1 MEGDPRHFESFISR
15 LGFQIHREDS
25 HGVSM
30 VWRGTRYPGLLCLG
44 LSLALLFLSVPVLQ
58 AILMQGMDSTA
69 MSLWYFPAMNLI
81 LFCVAL
87 FLLSLNRTT
96 VIDQRSKRVLLS
108 KRSVLKRRDL
118 AVPFDEIAA
127 LRVGTDMVY
136 SGPAVAGSTMGQS
149 RFPTAS
155 LRLALKG
162 GETVLLDRGSEQ
174 RVHDLALRINRFID
188 KPIIDNDNEGSPR

>member
-15 LGFQIHREDS
+15 LGFQIHQEDS
-25 HGVSM
+25 YGVRL
-30 VWRGTRYPGLLCLG
+30 VWRGTRYPGFLCLG
-44 LSLALLFLSVPVLQ
+44 LSLALLFLSVPVLR
-58 AILMQGMDSTA
+58 AILIRGMDSTA

-108 KRSVLKRRDL
+108 KRSILKRRDL
-118 AVPFDEIAA
+118 AVPFGEIAA

-136 SGPAVAGSTMGQS
+136 SGFAVAGSTMGQS

-162 GETVLLDRGSEQ
+162 GETVLLDRGTKQ
-174 RVHDLALRINRFID
+174 KIHDLALRINRFLD
-188 KPIIDNDNEGSPR
+188 KPITDN

>member
-58 AILMQGMDSTA
+58 AILLQGMASTA

-118 AVPFDEIAA
+118 AVAFGEIAA

-136 SGPAVAGSTMGQS
+136 SGLAVAGSTMGQN

-155 LRLALKG
+155 LRLTLKG
-162 GETVLLDRGSEQ
+162 GKTVLLDRGSKQ
-174 RVHDLALRINRFID
+174 KIHDLALRINRFLD
-188 KPIIDNDNEGSPR
+188 KPIMDDHK

>member
-1 MEGDPRHFESFISR
+1 MEGDPRHFESFISH
-15 LGFQIHREDS
+15 LGFQIHQEDS
-25 HGVSM
+25 YGVSM
-30 VWRGTRYPGLLCLG
+30 VWRGTRYPGFLCLG
-44 LSLALLFLSVPVLQ
+44 LSLALLFLSVPVLR
-58 AILMQGMDSTA
+58 AILIRGMDSTA

-96 VIDQRSKRVLLS
+96 VIDQGSKRVLLS

-118 AVPFDEIAA
+118 AVAFGEIAA
-127 LRVGTDMVY
+127 LQVGTDMVY
-136 SGPAVAGSTMGQS
+136 SGLAVAGSTMGQS

-162 GETVLLDRGSEQ
+162 GETVLLDRGTKQ
-174 RVHDLALRINRFID
+174 RIRDLALRINRHLD
-188 KPIIDNDNEGSPR
+188 KPITDN

>member
-15 LGFQIHREDS
+15 LGFHIHREDS

-30 VWRGTRYPGLLCLG
+30 VWRGMRYPGFLCLG
-44 LSLALLFLSVPVLQ
+44 LSLALLFLSVPVLR
-58 AILMQGMDSTA
+58 AILIRGMDSTA
-69 MSLWYFPAMNLI
+69 MSLWYFPAMNLM
-81 LFCVAL
+81 LFCVAI

-108 KRSVLKRRDL
+108 KRSILKRRDL
-118 AVPFDEIAA
+118 AVAFGEIAA

-136 SGPAVAGSTMGQS
+136 SGLAVAGSTMGQS

-162 GETVLLDRGSEQ
+162 GETVLLDRGSKQ
-174 RVHDLALRINRFID
+174 KIHDLALRINRFLD
-188 KPIIDNDNEGSPR
+188 KPITDN

>member
-15 LGFQIHREDS
+15 LGFQVHREDS
-25 HGVSM
+25 HGVRL
-30 VWRGTRYPGLLCLG
+30 VWHSTRYPGLLCLG

-58 AILMQGMDSTA
+58 AILIQGTDSTA

-108 KRSVLKRRDL
+108 KRSVLRRRDL
-118 AVPFDEIAA
+118 AVVFGEIAA

-136 SGPAVAGSTMGQS
+136 SGPAVAGTNPS
-149 RFPTAS
+149 PTAKEKTTHH
-155 LRLALKG
+155 LR
-162 GETVLLDRGSEQ
+162 TVIYTDFLLPSILLWRMATPES
-174 RVHDLALRINRFID
+174 
-188 KPIIDNDNEGSPR
+188 

>member
-15 LGFQIHREDS
+15 LGFRIHQD
-25 HGVSM
+25 HAHVIHL
-30 VWRGTRYPGLLCLG
+30 VWRGALYPGFLCLG

-58 AILMQGMDSTA
+58 AILIKETDGSA

-81 LFCVAL
+81 LFSVAI
-87 FLLSLNRTT
+87 FLLSLSRTA

-108 KRSVLKRRDL
+108 KRSILKRRDL
-118 AVPFDEIAA
+118 VVDFGEIVA

-136 SGPAVAGSTMGQS
+136 SGLAVAGSTMGQN
-149 RFPTAS
+149 RFPAAS

-162 GETVLLDRGSEQ
+162 GGTVLLDRGSKQ
-174 RVHDLALRINRFID
+174 RIDDLAHRINRLLD
-188 KPIIDNDNEGSPR
+188 KPITNS

>member
-1 MEGDPRHFESFISR
+1 MEGDPRHFESFISH

-25 HGVSM
+25 YGIRLVWHGA
-30 VWRGTRYPGLLCLG
+30 RYPGLLCLG
-44 LSLALLFLSVPVLQ
+44 LSLALLFLSVPVLR
-58 AILMQGMDSTA
+58 AILIRGMDSTA

-96 VIDQRSKRVLLS
+96 VIDRRSKRVLLS
-108 KRSVLKRRDL
+108 KRSILKRRSL
-118 AVPFDEIAA
+118 AVAFGEIAA

-136 SGPAVAGSTMGQS
+136 SGFAVAGSTMGQS

-155 LRLALKG
+155 LRLSLKG
-162 GETVLLDRGSEQ
+162 GETVLLDRGSKQ
-174 RVHDLALRINRFID
+174 KIHDLALRINRFLD
-188 KPIIDNDNEGSPR
+188 KPITDN